1 MSLNKKLSL
10 FFVSLYLLS
19 IALFT
24 LVSLIAIRH
33 VLISY
38 AYGYMERYA
47 NPIVEFYLEAYKD
60 IDKRISSLAEDLA
73 GEDIGA
79 LVVDSKGEI
88 VSFVPPFREEVVN
101 LPKPEVFLR
110 EKKGV
115 YENYAFLTK
124 KVGEKYTVILLFRL
138 KSIQKVQDELIRF
151 VVLTASVVSIFI
163 LILVPP
169 IIKRFLEP
177 LSYLTSISQKISK
190 EGPLGVEVAE
200 AKTED
205 ELGQLQKAYKDMVDR
220 LKEVITWQINFM
232 RDITHA
238 LNTPLTYI
246 KGQIELISEGF
257 YKGEELKA
265 VLQKLLQQ
273 TNRMETLIK
282 KLMLL
287 MRLQSHV
294 PLSYRTF
301 YINQLFAELE
311 EEYEFIKESHVF
323 RVEYLSEDI
332 PWEGDY
338 DYLKLALANLL
349 ENAYKYTPK
358 GGLIKLYYTD
368 DCIVVED
375 SGVGIE
381 DKERVFDAFY
391 RENKEKEGFGLG
403 LAIVKA
409 IAQKQGLSIHLESE
423 KGKGT
428 KVYLC
433 RRLTP

>member
-24 LVSLIAIRH
+24 LVSLVAIRH
-33 VLISY
+33 VLIGY

-60 IDKRISSLAEDLA
+60 IDKRIGSLAEDLA
-73 GEDIGA
+73 SEDIGA
-79 LVVDSKGEI
+79 LVVDREGKLI
-88 VSFVPPFREEVVN
+88 SFVPPFREEMVN
-101 LPKPEVFLR
+101 LPKPEVFLK
-110 EKKGV
+110 EKRGV

-138 KSIQKVQDELIRF
+138 KSIQRVQDELIKF
-151 VVLTASVVSIFI
+151 VVLTASIVSIFI

-177 LSYLTSISQKISK
+177 LNYLTSISKRISK

-220 LKEVITWQINFM
+220 LKEVITWQVNFM

-273 TNRMETLIK
+273 TNRMEMLIK

-287 MRLQSHV
+287 MRLQSEV
-294 PLSYRTF
+294 PLSHRTF

-311 EEYEFIKESHVF
+311 EEYEFVKESHVF

-358 GGLIKLYYTD
+358 GGFIRLYYKD

-375 SGVGIE
+375 SGIGIE
-381 DKERVFDAFY
+381 NKERVFDAFY

-423 KGKGT
+423 KGKGSRF
-428 KVYLC
+428 YLC
-433 RRLTP
+433 KRLNP

>member
-19 IALFT
+19 ITLFT
-24 LVSLIAIRH
+24 LASLVAIRH
-33 VLISY
+33 VLIGY

-60 IDKRISSLAEDLA
+60 IDKRVGSLAEDLA
-73 GEDIGA
+73 SEDVGA
-79 LVVDSKGEI
+79 LVVDSGGKLI
-88 VSFVPPFREEVVN
+88 SFVPPFREEVN
-101 LPKPEVFLR
+101 LPKLEVLLK
-110 EKKGV
+110 EKRGV

-138 KSIQKVQDELIRF
+138 KPIQRVQDELIKF
-151 VVLTASVVSIFI
+151 VVLTASVMAIFI
-163 LILVPP
+163 LLLVPP

-200 AKTED
+200 AKTKD

-220 LKEVITWQINFM
+220 LKEVITWQVNFM
-232 RDITHA
+232 RDITHS

-246 KGQIELISEGF
+246 KGQIELINEGF
-257 YKGEELKA
+257 YRGDEFKA

-287 MRLQSHV
+287 MRLQSQV
-294 PLSYRTF
+294 PLSHRTF
-301 YINQLFAELE
+301 SINQLFAELE
-311 EEYEFIKESHVF
+311 EEYEFIKESHAF
-323 RVEYLSEDI
+323 RVEYLLEDI
-332 PWEGDY
+332 HLDGDY
-338 DYLKLALANLL
+338 DYLKLALVNLL

-358 GGLIKLYYTD
+358 GGFIRLYYKD

-375 SGVGIE
+375 NGVGIE

-423 KGKGT
+423 KGKGSRF
-428 KVYLC
+428 YLC
-433 RRLTP
+433 KRLNP